1 MGSWF
6 IAVKQIENPVISA
19 CRQCLLL
26 AGLAALTEPCI
37 ALKAC
42 VVAGLGL
49 VALRRCASG
58 QNNVA
63 TLNRTHLY
71 LKISSQFLLFI
82 VLLGMKTENNI
93 SILLD
98 KVIND
103 LEARQDYS
111 SVKFQFIDSEQ
122 SITAVNA
129 VQSYN
134 SFKQEVFSQQSNNIP
149 ITVLS
154 IDEVIN
160 ITNAIIAS
168 NVAIQ
173 KMGQLNTNRT
183 ITPSTAKEDNVTLKA
198 LFDELMKLKATTQ
211 TGEITPSSIQKI
223 YGPKGT

>member
-1 MGSWF
+1 MRSWF

-42 VVAGLGL
+42 VVAGQGL

-63 TLNRTHLY
+63 TLNRAHLY

-134 SFKQEVFSQQSNNIP
+134 SFKQEIFSQQSNNIP